1 MPEISIHYFS
11 CLDVTGANFIKKRT
25 GTRAKLVFLYPMK
38 FAGDVVHFSVS
49 DHKILTLYFSS
60 SDEPNAV

>member
-1 MPEISIHYFS
+1 M
-11 CLDVTGANFIKKRT
+11 TGKDFIKKRT
-25 GTRAKLVFLYPMK
+25 GTPAKLVFLYPVK
-38 FAGDVVHFSVS
+38 FADDVVHFSVS